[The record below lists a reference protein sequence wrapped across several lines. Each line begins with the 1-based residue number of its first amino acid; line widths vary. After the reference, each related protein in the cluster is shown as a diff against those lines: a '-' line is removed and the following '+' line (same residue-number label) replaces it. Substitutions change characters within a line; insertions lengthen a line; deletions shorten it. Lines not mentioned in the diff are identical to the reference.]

1 MLLPQ
6 PVAVTEGVSYTTV
19 DRRIAVATTKGAN
32 AAGIA
37 QAVFPAVPEGY
48 LWLVER
54 MTVMCDSALPTQA
67 TVYAG
72 DPIPINL
79 IDGTSRG
86 NLDVADE
93 TSPAL
98 VQTGLPLTAVWSGC
112 TPGAIGTI
120 RVQYQLVTRN
130 G

>member
-6 PVAVTEGVSYTTV
+6 PLAATQGVSYTIV
-19 DRRIAVATTKGAN
+19 DRRVAVATTQPAPASGV
-32 AAGIA
+32 A
-37 QAVFPAVPEGY
+37 QGELPAVPDGY
-48 LWLVER
+48 LWLVDR
-54 MTVMCDSALPTQA
+54 MTVMCDSAAPTQA

-72 DPIPINL
+72 APSPLNFV
-79 IDGTSRG
+79 DGTSRG

-93 TSPAL
+93 TSPIL
-98 VQTGLPLTAVWSGC
+98 VETGESLTVLWSGC
-112 TPGAIGTI
+112 TPGAVGTI